1 MQYISD
7 GGCTISDRPVLLS
20 SGPVWCSSSL
30 IISDSGAEPLG
41 MEGIFLFSCGHEIE
55 TTKCKRL
62 KKEQQHRPV
71 NPVAPGWL
79 LAVIKPTT
87 FWIPLL
93 SHNHYS
99 TTAPTPYLDSQAMIT
114 WDGTLLGGSI
124 RIVGS
129 HSPGGSTVTW
139 SKNSSMPDRRSFLSL
154 ALYATSWKICHGVRE
169 GKSMQL
175 CRRKWNCCNLKFVI
189 MSKDSLSILQNHLI
203 QIKRL
208 GFNVFWK
215 SL

>member
-41 MEGIFLFSCGHEIE
+41 MEGIFLFSCSHEIE

-62 KKEQQHRPV
+62 KKEQQHHPV
-71 NPVAPGWL
+71 NPVAHGWL

-87 FWIPLL
+87 FWLPPL

-99 TTAPTPYLDSQAMIT
+99 TTAPTPYLSGDDYLRRDALRRLDSYRGVPFSWRQHCHLVQELIYARQKVIPVFGFVRYIMK
-114 WDGTLLGGSI
+114 D
-124 RIVGS
+124 
-129 HSPGGSTVTW
+129 
-139 SKNSSMPDRRSFLSL
+139 LS
-154 ALYATSWKICHGVRE
+154 WC
-169 GKSMQL
+169 
-175 CRRKWNCCNLKFVI
+175 
-189 MSKDSLSILQNHLI
+189 
-203 QIKRL
+203 
-208 GFNVFWK
+208 
-215 SL
+215 